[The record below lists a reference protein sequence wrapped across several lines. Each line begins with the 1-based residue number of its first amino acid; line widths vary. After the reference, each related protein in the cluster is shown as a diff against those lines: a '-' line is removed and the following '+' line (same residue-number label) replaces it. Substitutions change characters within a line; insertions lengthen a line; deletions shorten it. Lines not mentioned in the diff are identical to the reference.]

1 MHYRS
6 TPEKPTLL
14 TLLKSR
20 CEPNDVALPAQNGTA
35 PYSLAISTGTM
46 VRMGRVAGN
55 WMSHVA
61 VSNKKLMDRSI
72 RLVAELCRL
81 DYETAAREIFA
92 AVDELER
99 TALPGTA
106 RVSPVQHVLAKRR
119 SAGESNVGQ
128 AFLPADAQT
137 GMSAPLFP

>member
-1 MHYRS
+1 
-6 TPEKPTLL
+6 
-14 TLLKSR
+14 
-20 CEPNDVALPAQNGTA
+20 
-35 PYSLAISTGTM
+35 M

-72 RLVAELCRL
+72 RLVAELCGL

-119 SAGESNVGQ
+119 LTVISG
-128 AFLPADAQT
+128 
-137 GMSAPLFP
+137 